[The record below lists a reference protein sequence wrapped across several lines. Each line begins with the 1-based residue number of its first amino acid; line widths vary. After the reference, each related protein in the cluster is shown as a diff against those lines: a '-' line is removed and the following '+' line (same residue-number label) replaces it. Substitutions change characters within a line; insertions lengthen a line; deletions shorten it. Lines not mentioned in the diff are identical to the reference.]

1 MSLLGTTRFLL
12 FAWLTASAAM
22 AAAEDGY
29 IGDQNG
35 CKIANP
41 NPRPNETVSWSGE
54 CRNGFGQDGGVMEW
68 MIDKQPGPR
77 YEGALDRGELSGTGK
92 LTMPDGTTYQGGWS
106 NGKQNGVGK
115 LALPG
120 GDAYEGEWKDG
131 QPDGEGTMILGSGQM
146 VKGVWK
152 EGALIAPAQEN
163 PMSPAQGDPASPAQE
178 N

>member
-1 MSLLGTTRFLL
+1 MSVLETTRFLL

-22 AAAEDGY
+22 AAADEGY

-41 NPRPNETVSWSGE
+41 NPRPNETVSWSGG
-54 CRNGFGQDGGVMEW
+54 CVSGFGQGEGVMEW
-68 MIDKQPGPR
+68 LIDQQPGPR
-77 YEGALDRGELSGTGK
+77 YEGGLDHGELSGTGT
-92 LTMPDGTTYQGGWS
+92 LIMPDGTRYQGGWS
-106 NGKQNGVGK
+106 SGKQNGLGK

-120 GDAYEGEWKDG
+120 GDAYEGGWKDG